1 MTDLSGRKRK
11 RLRGM
16 VMSIGFEQR
25 NGSAVKFE
33 GIGFTSLNF
42 YILIYKIN
50 RIIPHSIVKIK

>member
-42 YILIYKIN
+42 YIL
-50 RIIPHSIVKIK
+50 SIR